1 MKKTLLVL
9 ISSFMITGTMIAQD
23 QAQDRDQ
30 TKIQQRDRIH
40 QEDHLRLLDGK
51 LYQYKQGVQSEV
63 KEQVRLNNGMVI
75 NPDGSYQLKNQD
87 RLQLRNGECLDME
100 GNRYLNQNNFNK
112 RRMMTNKQIERMRS
126 KPVNNNKPPQGNR
139 NNRRN

>member
-87 RLQLRNGECLDME
+87 RLQSVSYTHLRAHETDS
-100 GNRYLNQNNFNK
+100 YLVCRLLLEK
-112 RRMMTNKQIERMRS
+112 KKKTNTQPTI
-126 KPVNNNKPPQGNR
+126 
-139 NNRRN
+139 

>member
-126 KPVNNNKPPQGNR
+126 KPMNNNRPAQGNR